1 MQTESL
7 SFEQLCE
14 LFNYTPKN
22 RPLSSREAAEILHF
36 QPNTLE
42 QKRLAGTGPRYFQ
55 PDGCR
60 RVYYSERD
68 VLFWLASGA
77 RTSTLAAHQQKSGR
91 VWTPL
96 PLGDEHE

>member
-55 PDGCR
+55 PTA
-60 RVYYSERD
+60 VA
-68 VLFWLASGA
+68 ASITPNATFFSGSPPA
-77 RTSTLAAHQQKSGR
+77 HAPAPTSAPTTLQ
-91 VWTPL
+91 
-96 PLGDEHE
+96 